1 MFMTDFFNNFQSSV
15 TFSNS
20 EYKGDLK
27 KIMSQKGILHMY
39 GHGDLVVNKEAGSVG
54 FEFSYYNK
62 GKLKTERQL
71 TGKFD
76 VNRDLVIL
84 NNCFS
89 GHPNFIINEF
99 NRTIPLRIMNNGAK
113 AVISSP
119 SKVDDFSSAAFF
131 NLFYQNIEKGMLYE
145 DAFFEAKKTFFKQ
158 HPELRQPQYWNAF
171 QLIQSYKLKNEISTS
186 QDSKWLLFS
195 VFCLLD
201 MFLFLAYFSM
211 QKRALIRH

>member
-1 MFMTDFFNNFQSSV
+1 MV
-15 TFSNS
+15 
-20 EYKGDLK
+20 
-27 KIMSQKGILHMY
+27 QKGILHFY
-39 GHGDLVVNKEAGSVG
+39 GHGDLAINKEAESKG

-62 GKLKTERQL
+62 GKFKTERQL

-89 GHPNFIINEF
+89 GYAGILTNEF

-195 VFCLLD
+195 AFCLLD
-201 MFLFLAYFSM
+201 IFLFLAYFSK
-211 QKRALIRH
+211 QKRVMIRH